1 MKNWCTEE
9 KIEKLSD
16 SAKNVLIMELTNH
29 NKKLSEDL
37 NIANEKLRMKQ
48 VEPYIPSS
56 EQTPY
61 LFNEL
66 EEIAKMLD
74 DDDSYKDDN
83 KKSSRKVSH
92 KVRKLPANTPIT
104 VIDHT
109 KDDPETITKADGYVY
124 YKAEN
129 KVVDKIGFIPAK
141 YYIERHIY
149 SCYKLKDFEPEKGD
163 VKSIT
168 LWDNAETDVLS
179 ASTSLVA
186 KTVIKK
192 YADSL
197 PLYRQEQIFKRAGID
212 ISRQALSNWLLVY
225 AKLLEPLQKRFKYHL
240 FQSPL
245 INQDETPVKVLNLD
259 KENPTKTRFMLVR
272 IGTSF
277 QNLEQE
283 RIIVQFS
290 FIPNRKIETLS
301 QDTANYDGYWM
312 TDGLKGY
319 LHLDKHINCW
329 IHAERRLKKYLKV
342 NKKNT
347 DARKIVFI
355 VGKLF
360 TLEKNLRAKF
370 AKNIIS
376 RSQFM
381 KTRKK
386 EAEEIFKELLTFLD
400 SVKDAYPPK
409 SEMGI
414 GIKYFYTYWNSLIL
428 YPECFESSPSNN
440 VAENSIR
447 GFAVGRHNWLFS
459 VSGAGADASALYY
472 SIIETAKANNINTYD
487 YLWYVLTQA
496 QTCKTTEDWDALM
509 PWNVSKEDL
518 KRLHDSYNNVSTDS
532 ERTEDYIIRGSH

>member
-1 MKNWCTEE
+1 
-9 KIEKLSD
+9 
-16 SAKNVLIMELTNH
+16 MELTNH
-29 NKKLSEDL
+29 NKKLSEEL
-37 NIANEKLRMKQ
+37 NIANEKLRIKQ

-74 DDDSYKDDN
+74 DDSSFEDD
-83 KKSSRKVSH
+83 KPKASRRTSH

-109 KDDPETITKADGYVY
+109 EDDPETITEANGYVY
-124 YKAEN
+124 CRVEN
-129 KVVDKIGFIPAK
+129 KVVDKIGFLPAK

-149 SCYKLKDFEPEKGD
+149 SCYKLKDFDPED
-163 VKSIT
+163 DDIKSIV
-168 LWDNAETDVLS
+168 LWDNAKTDVLS

-186 KTVIKK
+186 KTAIKK

-245 INQDETPVKVLNLD
+245 INQDETPVKILNLD

-277 QNLEQE
+277 QNPEQD

-301 QDTANYDGYWM
+301 QDTVNFNGYWM

-329 IHAERRLKKYLKV
+329 VHAERRLKKYLKV

-347 DARKIVFI
+347 DAKKIVFI
-355 VGKLF
+355 VSKLF
-360 TLEKNLRAKF
+360 TLEKKLRSKLAN
-370 AKNIIS
+370 NIIS
-376 RSQFM
+376 RDQFM
-381 KTRKK
+381 ATRKD
-386 EAEEIFKELLTFLD
+386 EAEKIFDELHIFLD
-400 SVKDAYPPK
+400 SVKDVYPPK

-440 VAENSIR
+440 AAELAIKP
-447 GFAVGRHNWLFS
+447 FAIGRRNWLFN

-487 YLWYVLTQA
+487 YMWYVLTQA
-496 QTCKTTEDWDALM
+496 QTCKTDDDWDNLM

-518 KRLHDSYNNVSTDS
+518 KQLHDTYNNVNFDP
-532 ERTEDYIIRGSH
+532 ERAEDYIIRGSH